1 MNKLFEFSKLYSV
14 YKVFYEVLSK
24 SQSRQQSMVRSL
36 FIRPTAGEFGDTSRQ
51 TISNQTGRV
60 SLRLSD
66 FSKADAGKLFTRGD
80 YRRQPLKFI
89 FSVSALIKTF

>member
-1 MNKLFEFSKLYSV
+1 MNKLFRFSKLYSV

-24 SQSRQQSMVRSL
+24 SQPRQQSMMRPL
-36 FIRPTAGEFGDTSRQ
+36 FRRPTVEEFGDSSRK

-66 FSKADAGKLFTRGD
+66 FSQADAGKIFTRGD
-80 YRRQPLKFI
+80 HRGQPTLKFI
-89 FSVSALIKTF
+89 FSVSALI